1 MLRLKFSRLMHALLT
16 ACLVLSPLA
25 LPPTPAVA
33 QDRPSGQIAFIE
45 EAPHRFLEVLDMGTG
60 QRTDLGTADGGFGWT
75 PDGTSLIVAGYA
87 AAAQANTVSYLMRVA
102 PDGSS
107 SEPFPDPGGPLTNIA
122 VGDGETIFYLAEGDY
137 LSGDN
142 FGEDLYRFNPAT
154 GESTLVWK
162 NPGGPCGATG
172 LSVASGAQQ
181 AAISFECGTGAGISL
196 DIQIADLRSGE
207 ADYVTGSSF
216 ADGPCAGMQR
226 NMFGAQLSSGGRLAY
241 IESDDC
247 FDMVTGETTSGMQR
261 VIDSTTGR
269 VLVELPQILAI
280 AWSPD
285 EHWLAYSDDETIAA
299 VEVNSGAVVPLYSG
313 VGRMLNLA
321 WNPVPADAPAAQE
334 PAVAPSSGPVD
345 AAPNLPA
352 AESELVPMEPAL
364 QWRGEVYKLY
374 YLRLPGQKDLTPG
387 EMFNQL
393 QRDDG
398 NPLPVEGL
406 VLARSDNLVT
416 DPAVMRDF
424 LLAYAAAVDLYGPA
438 AAPPLPYYQ
447 DDLQAITG
455 NPLVQASAIS
465 EFVKGLLESNAD
477 QTEEA
482 LRGMLTAEPGAS
494 YRFTALQDRVLTGDT
509 KSYAGAMELLNQ
521 FAETQ
526 RAANT
531 DMWGVMPT
539 ELQAA
544 FNDLDAGTLAGSV
557 SMKAIRL
564 LASTLFLS
572 HQQEDRAK
580 VLAQFL
586 DYPASSNL
594 LDDIQ
599 LDAARKVLAEADDLS
614 GRRRE
619 IVIDMLGDEG
629 LDKVLSAASTAGTKG
644 ISRLV
649 QQMASQQGATLSA
662 HAVAGA
668 LSAIGVGL
676 TLGNILYGIDS
687 LYAHFQVA
695 ERAEALR
702 TAFELRRLSLQTAAQ
717 AKADGPWNGEAAEE
731 FRAAYIMEN
740 LAAIQTARSYAD
752 GVEATY
758 ALPNPL
764 SVIRA
769 LIGQDWRSAVEG
781 IRDLADQAEINLND
795 DYLDPRW
802 FGAATSLMDRGT
814 TAVQLPGYLTGM
826 VYSASPAPS
835 AAASLPTPSDLK
847 KVKNLWDRLKFV
859 DRKQPGTETY
869 AATVAADDVLRWGFT
884 WCAKDSALL
893 DRALQPLTVAL
904 RIDGEL
910 VADNLILKTTS
921 SSGAWECFNWSTLLS
936 DWLAGQQ
943 VTLELEYTL
952 AEDVDDGVNTYAA
965 GTYVHRIV
973 LDVKN

>member
-1 MLRLKFSRLMHALLT
+1 MLRPKLSRLMHALLA
-16 ACLVLSPLA
+16 ACIVLSPLV
-25 LPPTPAVA
+25 LPPTPALA

-45 EAPHRFLEVLDMGTG
+45 EAPHRFLEVLDTGTG
-60 QRTDLGTADGGFGWT
+60 RKTDLGTADGGFGWT

-87 AAAQANTVSYLMRVA
+87 AAAHANTVSYLMRVA

-107 SEPFPDPGGPLTNIA
+107 SEPFPDPGGPVTYIA
-122 VGDGETIFYLAEGDY
+122 VGDGESIFYLAEGD
-137 LSGDN
+137 
-142 FGEDLYRFNPAT
+142 FGEDLYRFDPAT

-162 NPGGPCGATG
+162 NPGGPCGAMR
-172 LSVASGAQQ
+172 LSVASGTQQ
-181 AAISFECGTGAGISL
+181 AAISSECGTGAGISL
-196 DIQIADLRSGE
+196 DIQIVDLRSGE
-207 ADYVTGSSF
+207 ANYVTGSSF
-216 ADGPCAGMQR
+216 TDGECAGMQR
-226 NMFGAQLSSGGRLAY
+226 NMFDAQLAASGRLAY

-247 FDMVTGETTSGMQR
+247 YNMVTGETTSGMQR
-261 VIDSTTGR
+261 VIDGATGR
-269 VLVELPQILAI
+269 VLVEQPQILAI

-285 EHWLAYSDDETIAA
+285 ERWLAYSDDETIAA
-299 VEVNSGAVVPLYSG
+299 VDVNSGAVVPLYAG
-313 VGRMLNLA
+313 VGRMFDLA
-321 WNPVPADAPAAQE
+321 WNPVPADVAPAPEPVATPSPEPVAQTL
-334 PAVAPSSGPVD
+334 PTAG
-345 AAPNLPA
+345 LPA
-352 AESELVPMEPAL
+352 AESEMVPLEPAL

-374 YLRLPGQKDLTPG
+374 YMRLPGQEDLTPRQL
-387 EMFNQL
+387 FNL
-393 QRDDG
+393 LPRDDG
-398 NPLPVEGL
+398 SPRPVEGL

-438 AAPPLPYYQ
+438 AAPPFPYYH

-455 NPLVQASAIS
+455 NPLVQASAVS
-465 EFVKGLLESNAD
+465 EFVKSLLGSSAD

-494 YRFTALQDRVLTGDT
+494 YRLTALQDRVLAGDT

-521 FAETQ
+521 YAETQ

-586 DYPASSNL
+586 DYPVSSNL
-594 LDDIQ
+594 LDDTQ
-599 LDAARKVLAEADDLS
+599 LAAAHKVLAEADDLA

-619 IVIDMLGDEG
+619 IVVDMLGDEG
-629 LDKVLSAASTAGTKG
+629 LDKVLSAAGTASTKG

-668 LSAIGVGL
+668 LSAVGVGL

-695 ERAEALR
+695 ERAEELR
-702 TAFELRRLSLQTAAQ
+702 TAFELRRLSLQTAAK
-717 AKADGPWNGEAAEE
+717 AKAGGPWNGEAAEE
-731 FRAAYIMEN
+731 FRTAYIMEN
-740 LAAIQTARSYAD
+740 LAAIQTSRSYAD

-781 IRDLADQAEINLND
+781 IRDMADQAEINLNE

-802 FGAATSLMDRGT
+802 FAAATLLMDRGT
-814 TAVQLPGYLTGM
+814 AAVQLPGYLTGM
-826 VYSASPAPS
+826 AYSASPAPG
-835 AAASLPTPSDLK
+835 ATASLPTPSDLK
-847 KVKNLWDRLKFV
+847 KVKNLWDPLKFV

-884 WCAKDSALL
+884 WCAKDSTLL

-921 SSGAWECFNWSTLLS
+921 SSGTWECFNWSTLLS

-952 AEDVDDGVNTYAA
+952 AEDVNDGVNTYSS
-965 GTYVHRIV
+965 GTYVHHIV
-973 LDVKN
+973 VDVKN